1 MSLRKSLRQRMS
13 TALIILVIVFLCIQF
28 LPPVGYFLMLQLIIL
43 ACLIEFYNL
52 PLKRNL
58 FPKKTIGIILALIIS
73 SSFFFEEVS
82 LELALLVSLFLTA
95 VYFLISF
102 NTVEKLKHFSAS
114 ISLTFFGAFYLSFP
128 LNYFYPIRV
137 EKGPFYVY
145 FLLIVI
151 ILGDSGA
158 YLMGK
163 LWGRRKQVPI
173 ASPNKTW
180 MGGLGGI
187 IFATLGALAAQ
198 QILLKEVIL
207 WKALLC
213 GALIHVIAQVSDPV
227 ESLFKR
233 AVGVKDSS
241 HVLPGHGGFLD
252 RTDSFILA
260 VPVFYYFVKYIWK

>member
-1 MSLRKSLRQRMS
+1 MSLRKRAP
-13 TALIILVIVFLCIQF
+13 TAIIFLVITFLCIQF
-28 LPPVGYFLMLQLIIL
+28 LPPLGYFLVLQLLIL
-43 ACLIEFYNL
+43 VSLIEFYNL

-58 FPKKTIGIILALIIS
+58 FPKKIIGLILALIIS
-73 SSFFFEEVS
+73 SAFFFEEIS
-82 LELALLVSLFLTA
+82 LELALFAALLLTA
-95 VYFLISF
+95 VYFLITF
-102 NTVEKLKHFSAS
+102 NTIENLRHFSAS

-145 FLLIVI
+145 FFLVVI

-158 YLMGK
+158 YLFGK
-163 LWGRRKQVPI
+163 LWGKRKQVPI

-187 IFATLGALAAQ
+187 IFAVLGAIACQ
-198 QILLKEVIL
+198 QVLLNEVVL
-207 WKALLC
+207 WKAILC
-213 GALIHVIAQVSDPV
+213 GVLVNALAQISDPV

-241 HVLPGHGGFLD
+241 NALPGHGGFLD
-252 RTDSFILA
+252 RIDSIILS
-260 VPVFYYFVKYIWK
+260 VPFFYYFVKFIWE